1 MNLYKFATIDMKEF
15 YTSIKECHKCCWT
28 TYEISG
34 KDKAIIFDARKCVLF
49 NDQNI
54 WIKKKGE
61 LFDVTIGAFDRAE
74 VFKEIFK

>member
-34 KDKAIIFDARKCVLF
+34 KDKAIIFDARKCVLSMTRTF
-49 NDQNI
+49 ES
-54 WIKKKGE
+54 K
-61 LFDVTIGAFDRAE
+61 R
-74 VFKEIFK
+74 KENYLM